1 MNGQENEGTGTL
13 RYRLVRSGRRTLGL
27 EIREG
32 ELIVRAPY
40 RATRQEIDR
49 MLREKRSWIDS
60 HLAKSR
66 QKIREAAAIRP
77 MNREELYALGQKAVE
92 YIPGRV
98 RYYAGLLGVQPR
110 KITIRN
116 QRTRWG
122 SCSSQGNLNF
132 NVLLML
138 TPPEAIDSVVV
149 HELCHLKEMNHSE
162 RFYREVLSVFPD
174 YYRWHDWLKEHQ
186 TELMARL
193 G

>member
-77 MNREELYALGQKAVE
+77 LNREELYALGQKAVE

-98 RYYAGLLGVQPR
+98 HYYAGLLGVQPR

>member
-77 MNREELYALGQKAVE
+77 LNREELHALGQKAVE

-98 RYYAGLLGVQPR
+98 HYYAGLLGVQPR